1 MSSQMIKM
9 TLRDYAAVGRGRHP
23 DSVMGMR
30 GLSGFSNHLK
40 SLQYRENI
48 IGIKPAKNEQKKR
61 EFYSPPFSFVVVTQS
76 PSPQSYLD
84 SSLILFAYAVALSKA
99 DFLLRMSLNRN
110 ASGDL
115 ARIRGLG
122 GDGGGGDAR
131 GKTLVLGDL
140 TEGVR
145 GNDEYLFK
153 LVSIPPF
160 RLGSEGL
167 SSVADSF
174 MLEDD
179 LFNVRGLASSKAC
192 RLPSDET

>member
-1 MSSQMIKM
+1 MIKT
-9 TLRDYAAVGRGRHP
+9 TLRDYAAVGRGHHP
-23 DSVMGMR
+23 DSVTGIR
-30 GLSGFSNHLK
+30 RLSGFSNHLK
-40 SLQYRENI
+40 ILQYRENI
-48 IGIKPAKNEQKKR
+48 IGKKPARKERKKR
-61 EFYSPPFSFVVVTQS
+61 EFHSPPLSFVVVTQS
-76 PSPQSYLD
+76 PSPQSYMD

-122 GDGGGGDAR
+122 GDGGGGDGVR
-131 GKTLVLGDL
+131 GKTFVLGDL

-160 RLGSEGL
+160 RFGSEGL
-167 SSVADSF
+167 SSVADSL

-179 LFNVRGLASSKAC
+179 LFNGGGLASSKAC

>member
-1 MSSQMIKM
+1 M
-9 TLRDYAAVGRGRHP
+9 
-23 DSVMGMR
+23 
-30 GLSGFSNHLK
+30 
-40 SLQYRENI
+40 
-48 IGIKPAKNEQKKR
+48 
-61 EFYSPPFSFVVVTQS
+61 VVTQS
-76 PSPQSYLD
+76 LSPQSYID

-99 DFLLRMSLNRN
+99 DFLLRMSLNRS

-122 GDGGGGDAR
+122 DDGGGGD
-131 GKTLVLGDL
+131 GVPVKTLVLDDFI
-140 TEGVR
+140 EGGRR
-145 GNDEYLFK
+145 GKDEYLFK

-167 SSVADSF
+167 SSVADSL

-179 LFNVRGLASSKAC
+179 LFNIGGLASSKAC

>member
-1 MSSQMIKM
+1 M
-9 TLRDYAAVGRGRHP
+9 
-23 DSVMGMR
+23 
-30 GLSGFSNHLK
+30 
-40 SLQYRENI
+40 
-48 IGIKPAKNEQKKR
+48 
-61 EFYSPPFSFVVVTQS
+61 
-76 PSPQSYLD
+76 D

-122 GDGGGGDAR
+122 GDGGGGDVR

-153 LVSIPPF
+153 LVSTPPF

-179 LFNVRGLASSKAC
+179 LFNVGGLASSKAC